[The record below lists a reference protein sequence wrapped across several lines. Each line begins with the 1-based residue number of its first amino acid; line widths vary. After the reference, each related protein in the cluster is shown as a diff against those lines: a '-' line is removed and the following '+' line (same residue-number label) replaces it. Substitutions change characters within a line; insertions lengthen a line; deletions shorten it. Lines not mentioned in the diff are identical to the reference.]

1 MSTPSV
7 APARRLSVVDWLI
20 VSLAALGFAFDI
32 YELLMLQFV
41 LRPAVVEL
49 VGVDLG
55 HPDFN
60 YWRQMLFFL
69 PMLMGG
75 FFGLVGGYLTDYLGR
90 RRMLTFS
97 ILLYAFSAFFAGFS
111 TNIYQLLVWRSLT
124 LVGVCIEFVAA
135 VAWLAELF
143 PNPRQREQVL
153 GYTQAFSSV
162 GGLLA
167 AAVFGILVS
176 VAATLPAVQIPV
188 ILQGLVGTISEAGSH
203 APWRY
208 MLMSGV
214 VPALPLILIRP
225 FLPESPT
232 WLKKKQEGTLR
243 RPSVL
248 QLFSPELR
256 RTTIVTTLMV
266 ACGYGVALGC
276 IQQVPQML
284 SATDPETKQR
294 IYGMPEVGQSV
305 QDAQAELAARIAEVE
320 KSDRPAAD
328 KERELNRLR
337 TQLRAT
343 PQLVPQGLSSTAG
356 KIQEA
361 GGLAGRFMLAYLAVI
376 VTTRRRLH
384 WCFVMPGLIVAP
396 LAFAYGATTS
406 LNLLYIGIFLVG
418 FFTVA
423 QFSFW
428 GNYLPLVYP
437 LHLRG
442 TGESFA
448 ANVGGRILG
457 TSAVMGTTFIEGLMP
472 LDLPPTTRLAYAA
485 AIVAGTLYILNF
497 MLSFFLPEP
506 GDGMTAHD

>member
-1 MSTPSV
+1 MSTP
-7 APARRLSVVDWLI
+7 APPEARSLSMVDWLI
-20 VSLAALGFAFDI
+20 VTLAALGFAFDI

-55 HPDFN
+55 SAEFTQ
-60 YWRQMLFFL
+60 WRQILFFV
-69 PMLMGG
+69 PMLLGG

-97 ILLYAFSAFFAGFS
+97 ILLYALSAFAAGLS
-111 TNIYQLLVWRSLT
+111 TTIYQLLFWRSLT

-143 PNPRQREQVL
+143 PNPRQRESVL
-153 GYTQAFSSV
+153 GYTQAFSSL

-167 AAVFGILVS
+167 AAVFGLLVS
-176 VAATLPAVQIPV
+176 IAANLPAVRIPGF
-188 ILQGLVGTISEAGSH
+188 LEGLLGQVPDSGSH

-214 VPALPLILIRP
+214 LPALPLILIRP

-232 WLKKKQEGTLR
+232 WLKKKNEGTLK

-248 QLFSPELR
+248 ELFSPELR
-256 RTTIVTTLMV
+256 RTTIITTLMV

-276 IQQVPQML
+276 IQQVPQMVGGL
-284 SATDPETKQR
+284 
-294 IYGMPEVGQSV
+294 PEV
-305 QDAQAELAARIAEVE
+305 QDEV
-320 KSDRPAAD
+320 K
-328 KERELNRLR
+328 
-337 TQLRAT
+337 QLRANAALRLKELNDRAELT
-343 PQLVPQGLSSTAG
+343 PQERAEKLRLQEAPRLYIQGVSSDAG
-356 KIQEA
+356 KIQEI
-361 GGLAGRFMLAYLAVI
+361 GGLVGRFILAYLAVI
-376 VTTRRRLH
+376 IISRRRLH
-384 WCFVMPGLIVAP
+384 WCFVVPGLVVAP
-396 LAFAYGATTS
+396 LAFAYGATS
-406 LNLLYIGIFLVG
+406 HLNLLYTGIFFVG
-418 FFTVA
+418 LFTVA

-428 GNYLPLVYP
+428 GNYLPRVYP

-457 TSAVMGTTFIEGLMP
+457 TSAVLLTTAVEGFFA
-472 LDLPPTTRLAYAA
+472 PTNDPVLAA
-485 AIVAGTLYILNF
+485 AHLAQAAGIVAGLLYAVNF
-497 MLSFFLPEP
+497 ALSFFLPEP
-506 GDGMTAHD
+506 NEAMMEND